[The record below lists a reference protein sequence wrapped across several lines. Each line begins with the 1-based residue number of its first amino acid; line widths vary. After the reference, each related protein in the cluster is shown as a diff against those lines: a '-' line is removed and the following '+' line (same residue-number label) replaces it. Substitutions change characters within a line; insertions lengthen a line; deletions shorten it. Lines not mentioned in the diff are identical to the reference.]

1 MNDWDRNKAWNDV
14 ARTSGRGEGGRGEG
28 GGGYKINR
36 SGNEYR
42 VTIHSY

>member
-1 MNDWDRNKAWNDV
+1 MIGIEIKRGTTWRGRLD
-14 ARTSGRGEGGRGEG
+14 GERGEGGEG